1 MTVISHVCS
10 AAHRPP
16 VQSYDHSLLGL
27 PHTLP
32 TPEPPPWLRARVMA
46 AIFEEQRKRV
56 RRATRRRRFAL
67 LLALQVLAF
76 ALHERT
82 NA

>member
-1 MTVISHVCS
+1 MTTLSFVRF

-16 VQSYDHSLLGL
+16 VQSYDHSLLDL
-27 PHTLP
+27 LRTLP

-56 RRATRRRRFAL
+56 RRATRRRFAL
-67 LLALQVLAF
+67 AIAVQVLAF
-76 ALHERT
+76 ALYERT
-82 NA
+82 NS